1 MKIRWTTGL
10 KSLRKHMI
18 DFNIDVMIIN
28 DPNNIYR
35 ITSHKVIAPN
45 INQIYLIVPKD
56 GNPALICHNFIKPTF
71 LQCHPYVDVF
81 DSFEDESIIPGLV
94 KKALEEKGYP
104 RHSR

>member
-1 MKIRWTTGL
+1 MKIRWATGL

-71 LQCHPYVDVF
+71 SNATHMLMCLILLKMNLLF
-81 DSFEDESIIPGLV
+81 L
-94 KKALEEKGYP
+94 AL
-104 RHSR
+104 